1 MKNYIQLQPGL
12 SLSEFQELYGSEP
25 LCEAAIEKA
34 QWPDGFIC
42 PKCLSK
48 HHCIVWHGRVKT
60 FQCKCCQRQTTLRTG
75 TVFHSSKLPLVKW
88 FQAMYFL
95 TQSKNSV
102 SALEL
107 RRLIGVS
114 YPTAWLVSHKL
125 MSVML
130 TKEKT
135 TKLSGR
141 IEADD
146 AYLGGEN
153 PGGKSGRGS
162 ENKVPF
168 IAAVQT
174 NDNGNPVYAV
184 FSTVKAFNREEVLA
198 WATRSLVPSSTVVT
212 DGLACFAAV
221 TDAGCVHQKEVVG
234 KKRKSTDMECFNWVN
249 TILGNLKTSMSGT
262 FHAFDFEKYAS
273 RYLAAV
279 QYRFNRRFDLRELL
293 PRFVKAAAVAG
304 KRPQHWIRLA
314 EDSY

>member
-12 SLSEFQELYGSEP
+12 SLSDFQELYGTEA
-25 LCEAAIEKA
+25 LCEAEIEKA
-34 QWPDGFIC
+34 QWPNGFFC
-42 PKCLSK
+42 PMCLSK
-48 HHCIVWHGRVKT
+48 SHYIVWHGRVKT
-60 FQCKCCQRQTTLRTG
+60 FQCKCCHRQTTLRTG

-114 YPTAWLVSHKL
+114 YPTAWLITHKL

-146 AYLGGEN
+146 AYFGGEK

-174 NDNGNPVYAV
+174 NDKGNPIYAV

-212 DGLACFAAV
+212 DGLACFSAV
-221 TDAGCVHQKEVVG
+221 TGIGCVHQKEVVG
-234 KKRKSTDMECFNWVN
+234 KKRKSTDMECFTWVN

-262 FHAFDFEKYAS
+262 FHAFNFEKYAS

-279 QYRFNRRFDLRELL
+279 QYRFNRRFDLRALL
-293 PRFVKAAAVAG
+293 PRFIKAAAEAG
-304 KRPQHWIRLA
+304 KRPAQWIRHA